1 MKCTKLV
8 DLLRS
13 LNMNTPE
20 FALSQSEEHK
30 LCVSG
35 EIESKSQNNSP
46 ETANFKGLHKKRF
59 TGKNH
64 LKKLFRVL
72 QKYERLPSSH
82 LQLQF
87 ICSKS
92 TIETSEMSFQS

>member
-20 FALSQSEEHK
+20 FVLSQLQEHK

-35 EIESKSQNNSP
+35 ETHVDIV
-46 ETANFKGLHKKRF
+46 
-59 TGKNH
+59 
-64 LKKLFRVL
+64 VL
-72 QKYERLPSSH
+72 VV
-82 LQLQF
+82 QF
-87 ICSKS
+87 VFVCLVVW
-92 TIETSEMSFQS
+92 FV